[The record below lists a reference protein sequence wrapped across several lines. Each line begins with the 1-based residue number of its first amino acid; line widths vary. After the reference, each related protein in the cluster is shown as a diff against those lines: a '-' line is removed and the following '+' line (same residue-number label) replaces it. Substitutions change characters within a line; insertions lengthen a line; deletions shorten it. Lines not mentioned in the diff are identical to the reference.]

1 VSDKFDGTTND
12 RAEKTLAALVERP
25 QTASLKDRFEL
36 QIQPVNATKK
46 RTMTNLIRFRV
57 RPVFHGSDLLVEVLD
72 DHRAADFPNVA
83 TILQD
88 TLHSVQVPHPDGLD
102 EPVVAL
108 SQDRYFSYWTYAR
121 GSYEIDD
128 DIWGLF
134 VTASIVA
141 DIETALLSTGKFV
154 KEEVDFSEFQ

>member
-1 VSDKFDGTTND
+1 MHEN
-12 RAEKTLAALVERP
+12 
-25 QTASLKDRFEL
+25 
-36 QIQPVNATKK
+36 KK

-72 DHRAADFPNVA
+72 DHRTVDFPNVA
-83 TILQD
+83 AILQD
-88 TLHSVQVPHPDGLD
+88 ALHSVQVPHPDGLD
-102 EPVVAL
+102 EREVAL

-134 VTASIVA
+134 VTATIDNLPIVA
-141 DIETALLSTGKFV
+141 DIEKALLSTGKFV
-154 KEEVDFSEFQ
+154 KEEVDFSAFR

>member
-1 VSDKFDGTTND
+1 
-12 RAEKTLAALVERP
+12 
-25 QTASLKDRFEL
+25 
-36 QIQPVNATKK
+36 
-46 RTMTNLIRFRV
+46 MTNLIRFCV

-83 TILQD
+83 AILQD
-88 TLHSVQVPHPDGLD
+88 ALHSVQVPHPDGLD